1 MKFTITYNPLK
12 TVLVVDNDLGFM
24 AYLCMTLTKYGYTA
38 VPTSN
43 AARAMLL
50 LKELDVPHVDVLVVN
65 FDVPGSLELA
75 KALGSKVI
83 AIERPSEGVTI
94 AATLQRPLR
103 VSKKIEREWLR
114 IFANLLGEA

>member
-1 MKFTITYNPLK
+1 MKS
-12 TVLVVDNDLGFM
+12 VLVVDNDLGFM

-114 IFANLLGEA
+114 IFANLSGEA